1 MSFLGLDMK
10 QADFALI
17 EECKHSF
24 DACWLANIIDNQA
37 EFPRLR
43 SEYDLGGL
51 RARCPE
57 CSHEFNPFNLKMTK
71 FARLEPLN
79 FKK

>member
-17 EECKHSF
+17 EECKHSI
-24 DACWLANIIDNQA
+24 DASWLANNQA
-37 EFPRLR
+37 EFARLR

-51 RARCPE
+51 RAKCPE

-71 FARLEPLN
+71 FARLEPLK